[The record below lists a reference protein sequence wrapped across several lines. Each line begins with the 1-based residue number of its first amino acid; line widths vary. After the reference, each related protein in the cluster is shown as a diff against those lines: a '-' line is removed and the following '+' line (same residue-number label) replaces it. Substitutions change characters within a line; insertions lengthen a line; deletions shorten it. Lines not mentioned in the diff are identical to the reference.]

1 MLEYMYLLIILLLR
15 LPQNMFN
22 KKTSSMV
29 CGAAPYFAYGAYRY
43 LLSGAF
49 ALLMMLL
56 GGFPTISLEAFA
68 ISAIG
73 AAALGLNLFCGMEAL
88 KSGAM
93 VIASMASAAGLLL
106 PCIMG
111 IFLFDESLSIW
122 QLAGVL
128 ILILAGWMLAGY
140 SRSVT
145 GSFTPRTFLLLI
157 GSLISNGMIMVAQ
170 KMFSKYLPDTSASV
184 FSLLAFG
191 LVGIGMGI
199 GLLGQLPDKK
209 KRGEIAQLPKSLW
222 LYGAG
227 LSAILFVIN
236 QLATI
241 AARVI
246 PSAIM
251 FPLGDGGAM
260 IISALTGAAFFGEKI
275 TKKSAAGL
283 ILGIVALII
292 INLFRQ

>member
-1 MLEYMYLLIILLLR
+1 MLEYGYLCIILLLR
-15 LPQNMFN
+15 LPQNLFN
-22 KKTSSMV
+22 KKTSGMV
-29 CGAAPYFAYGAYRY
+29 DGAAPYFAYGAYRY
-43 LLSGAF
+43 LLSGAL
-49 ALLMMLL
+49 ALLLMLF
-56 GGFPTISLEAFA
+56 GGFPAISVEAVA
-68 ISAIG
+68 ISALG
-73 AAALGLNLFCGMEAL
+73 AAALGLNLYCGMEAL

-93 VIASMASAAGLLL
+93 VLASMASAAGLLL

-111 IFLFDESLSIW
+111 IFLFDESMSIW
-122 QLAGVL
+122 QLAGILLL
-128 ILILAGWMLAGY
+128 IVAGWMLAGY
-140 SRSVT
+140 SRSLT

-157 GSLISNGMIMVAQ
+157 GSLVSNGMIMVAQ

-199 GLLGQLPDKK
+199 GLLGQLPNKES
-209 KRGEIAQLPKSLW
+209 RTEIAKLPKSLW
-222 LYGAG
+222 IYGAG

-246 PSAIM
+246 PSVIM

-260 IISALTGAAFFGEKI
+260 IISALTGALFFGEKL
-275 TKKSAAGL
+275 TLKSTAGL
-283 ILGIVALII
+283 ILGISALMI
-292 INLFRQ
+292 INLF